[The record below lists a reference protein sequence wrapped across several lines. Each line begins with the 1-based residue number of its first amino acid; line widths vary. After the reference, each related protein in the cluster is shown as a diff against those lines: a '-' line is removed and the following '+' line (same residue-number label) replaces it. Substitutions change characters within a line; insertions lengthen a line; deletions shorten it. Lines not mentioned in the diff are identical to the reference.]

1 MTSVASCTG
10 KPYVDFISKIVASA
24 IHLFLAYYLAV
35 TLDMKMLGISI
46 ATTIHL
52 FLRYV
57 IYYIVMKSDKD
68 LNRYFVPISD
78 PKSYEKTGL

>member
-1 MTSVASCTG
+1 
-10 KPYVDFISKIVASA
+10 
-24 IHLFLAYYLAV
+24 
-35 TLDMKMLGISI
+35 MKMLGISI

-57 IYYIVMKSDKD
+57 ITYIVMKSDKD

>member
-1 MTSVASCTG
+1 MIQT
-10 KPYVDFISKIVASA
+10 IVASV
-24 IHLFLAYYLAV
+24 IHLFLANYLAV

-52 FLRYV
+52 FLRFV
-57 IYYIVMKSDKD
+57 VAYIVMKSDKD

-78 PKSYEKTGL
+78 PESYEKTGLLEMNS

>member
-1 MTSVASCTG
+1 MIQT
-10 KPYVDFISKIVASA
+10 IVASV
-24 IHLFLAYYLAV
+24 IHLFLANYLAV

-57 IYYIVMKSDKD
+57 VAYIVMKSDKD

-78 PKSYEKTGL
+78 PESYEKTGLLEMNS

>member
-1 MTSVASCTG
+1 LIQT
-10 KPYVDFISKIVASA
+10 IVASV
-24 IHLFLAYYLAV
+24 IHLFLANYLAV

-57 IYYIVMKSDKD
+57 VAYIVMKSDKD

-78 PKSYEKTGL
+78 PESYEKTGLLEMNS

>member
-1 MTSVASCTG
+1 LIQT
-10 KPYVDFISKIVASA
+10 IVASV
-24 IHLFLAYYLAV
+24 IHLFLANYLAV

-52 FLRYV
+52 FLRFV
-57 IYYIVMKSDKD
+57 VAYIVMKSDKD

-78 PKSYEKTGL
+78 PESYEKTGLLEMNS

>member
-1 MTSVASCTG
+1 
-10 KPYVDFISKIVASA
+10 
-24 IHLFLAYYLAV
+24 
-35 TLDMKMLGISI
+35 MKMLGISI

-57 IYYIVMKSDKD
+57 IAYIVMRSDKD

-78 PKSYEKTGL
+78 PESYEKTGLLEMNS

>member
-1 MTSVASCTG
+1 MIQT
-10 KPYVDFISKIVASA
+10 IVASVT
-24 IHLFLAYYLAV
+24 HLFLANYLAV

-57 IYYIVMKSDKD
+57 VAYIVMKSDKD

-78 PKSYEKTGL
+78 PESYEKTGLLEMNS